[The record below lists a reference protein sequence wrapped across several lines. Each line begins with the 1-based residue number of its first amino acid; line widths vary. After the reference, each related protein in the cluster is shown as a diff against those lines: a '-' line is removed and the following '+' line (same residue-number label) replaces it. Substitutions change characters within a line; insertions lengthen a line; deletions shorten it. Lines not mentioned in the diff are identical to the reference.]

1 VILTISRAQLL
12 IVNTLTCFYS

>member
-1 VILTISRAQLL
+1 VILTISRVQLL